1 VPFNFPLSAAI
12 SAAPVAASAVTSV
25 CAFVI
30 AAVILPS
37 SSAVSRLAR
46 TPSSAAVAASICG
59 SRSFLA
65 AVIAVS
71 AASTLSAIRS
81 FIAQIRAPAA
91 WAVLLAV
98 SYVRYRFSNVV
109 MLLLTSNVAAAMK
122 APS

>member
-1 VPFNFPLSAAI
+1 
-12 SAAPVAASAVTSV
+12 
-25 CAFVI
+25 
-30 AAVILPS
+30 
-37 SSAVSRLAR
+37 
-46 TPSSAAVAASICG
+46 
-59 SRSFLA
+59 LA